1 MVGECDSKIPQ
12 VGVEVGHDF
21 AKCAIQ
27 LCSVFGGGH
36 EVDGD
41 DVHGGTVGHVEDE
54 SVLPPLLDKVMLWG
68 EEYVW
73 CELGNPCR
81 EQDNKI
87 VAFLFVHGFHECIKF
102 LHDGWVVTVWPIG
115 HEIFL

>member
-41 DVHGGTVGHVEDE
+41 SIYGGVFGSIENE
-54 SVLPPLLDKVMLWG
+54 SVLLPFLDKVVLWG
-68 EEYVW
+68 KE
-73 CELGNPCR
+73 
-81 EQDNKI
+81 DM
-87 VAFLFVHGFHECIKF
+87 
-102 LHDGWVVTVWPIG
+102 
-115 HEIFL
+115 